1 MCEALGLLLWLN
13 FKERVESLTSWF
25 SRQLPDALIIYL
37 SVRGCEI
44 GLKSVLRI
52 TLLVKKIMYK
62 NLLFDRMLKL
72 TMTDPHARGQSL
84 DPSETYSLSGF
95 YVG

>member
-13 FKERVESLTSWF
+13 FKVRVESLTSWF

-84 DPSETYSLSGF
+84 DPSETYSSSGF